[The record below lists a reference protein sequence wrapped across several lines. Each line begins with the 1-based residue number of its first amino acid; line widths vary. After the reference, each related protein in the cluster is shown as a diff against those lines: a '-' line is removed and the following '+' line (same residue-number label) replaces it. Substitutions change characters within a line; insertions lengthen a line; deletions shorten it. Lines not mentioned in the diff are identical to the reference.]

1 MVYPSFFTIGNRIF
15 DDYNSI
21 WSHHMATT
29 TSPQYWLF
37 QTNPGVFR
45 LQDALRAEAVETFA
59 IKAHQPRIQPGDGVI
74 LWQTGKEA
82 GVYALAKI
90 VSEVGDFAFTEKEK
104 TFFKKPPKA
113 KDRVKIKV
121 EYNLWNKPVT
131 KELLPENSVFDEFYA
146 GLPGTTFQATE
157 AHYQTIVHLIEQ
169 LDIAAEPQPTYVPTK
184 MFQPPLNLILYGP
197 PGTGKTYQTVNHALS
212 IIEKR
217 PLSELALEDRQQLR
231 QRFDDLVE
239 SGQIAFVTFHQ
250 AFSYEDFVEG
260 IKPRTQEKQVVY
272 AIEDGIFKRL
282 VERAISN
289 TEERFVLILDEIN
302 RGNIASIFG
311 ELITLLEP
319 DKRQGQPEAFTTILP
334 YSKTPLQVPV
344 NLYLIGTMNTADRS
358 VEALDV
364 ALRRRFTFREMLPQ
378 PELLARHPM
387 VAGVNLEQLLTTLN
401 QRIELLLDRNYRIGH
416 AYFFDVGTLAELKEL
431 FGRKIIPLLQEYFF
445 GDLGKIGLV
454 LGKDFVIE
462 IRQDANA
469 AFAGF
474 PHEYAS
480 EFAEKRLYRLRPMT
494 ELDEA
499 AFIRIYE
506 AGYI

>member
-1 MVYPSFFTIGNRIF
+1 
-15 DDYNSI
+15 
-21 WSHHMATT
+21 MATKAT
-29 TSPQYWLF
+29 PNYWLF
-37 QTNPGVFR
+37 QTNPGIFR
-45 LQDALRAEAVETFA
+45 LQDALRAEVVETFA
-59 IKAHQPRIQPGDGVI
+59 VKAHQQRMQPGDRVI

-90 VSEVGDFAFTEKEK
+90 VSEVSAFTFTDAEKA
-104 TFFKKPPKA
+104 FFKKQA
-113 KDRVKIKV
+113 EAEDRVKIQV
-121 EYNLWNKPVT
+121 DYNLWNKPVT
-131 KELLPENSVFDEFYA
+131 KELLPDNSVFDAFYA

-157 AHYQTIVHLIEQ
+157 AQYQTIVNLIEQ
-169 LDIAAEPQPTYVPTK
+169 LDIAAEPQPTYVPSK

-217 PLSELALEDRQQLR
+217 PLIELALEDRQGLR
-231 QRFDDLVE
+231 QRFDDL
-239 SGQIAFVTFHQ
+239 SKNGQIAFVTFHQ

-272 AIEDGIFKRL
+272 EIEDGIFKRL
-282 VERAISN
+282 VERATRN
-289 TEERFVLILDEIN
+289 PDERFVLILDEIN
-302 RGNIASIFG
+302 RGNVASIFG

-319 DKRQGQPEAFTTILP
+319 DKRQGQPEAFTTTLP
-334 YSKTPLQVPV
+334 YSKMPLQVPV

-378 PELLARHPM
+378 PELLARHPV
-387 VAGVNLEQLLTTLN
+387 VAGVNLERLLTTLN
-401 QRIELLLDRNYRIGH
+401 QRIELLLDRDYLIGH
-416 AYFFDVGTLAELKEL
+416 AYFFDVSTLAELKEL

-454 LGKDFVIE
+454 LGKDFVE
-462 IRQDANA
+462 ETQQDANA
-469 AFAGF
+469 AFADF

-480 EFAEKRLYRLRPMT
+480 EFAEKRLYRLRSMS

-506 AGYI
+506 PGYV